1 MRVCRTKNSKGES
14 VKWSVIESSWEP
26 SAFAGGLAEFE
37 SSVIGPI
44 PGMELRAVSPHPDP
58 LPQGEGKASFAQWKS
73 NPSELFSQQRMVH
86 PLPKGEG
93 RGEGKGNATPRHAK
107 VFALACGDYPKGHR
121 ALSHS

>member
-14 VKWSVIESSWEP
+14 VKGSVIESSWEP
-26 SAFAGGLAEFE
+26 SAF
-37 SSVIGPI
+37 
-44 PGMELRAVSPHPDP
+44 SPHPDP

-73 NPSELFSQQRMVH
+73 DPSGLFSEQRMVH

-93 RGEGKGNATPRHAK
+93 RGKGNAAPRHAK
-107 VFALACGDYPKGHR
+107 VFELACGDYPKGHR